1 MSAKR
6 RRLTVGLAYGRP
18 PPPGECSFPSVAR
31 NLLAGERAGG
41 HCRAERKRLLH
52 QVLGGSSVSCS
63 GFDSRHGS
71 GPARFRTLALLPFSF
86 PGWAE
91 EASVISGD
99 DPLLRV
105 RVQLPIRTSSLVQPP
120 LQMSSS
126 SQDFPLP
133 AGGQWCN
140 STHLLHAPV
149 SQSGRGPCLRCMSVP
164 VRVRPGVPAP
174 SAGPA
179 GWASQPLGIS
189 LPGVRADRPGFPGD
203 TGSIPA
209 AHPCITSLPRGNRM
223 TATLPIPVPA
233 QPLQLKNIRRAGQEW
248 RPPFLWRNLPAGPGA
263 SSADALRPRP
273 HAGPHGAQR

>member
-1 MSAKR
+1 M
-6 RRLTVGLAYGRP
+6 
-18 PPPGECSFPSVAR
+18 
-31 NLLAGERAGG
+31 
-41 HCRAERKRLLH
+41 
-52 QVLGGSSVSCS
+52 GGSSVSCS

-99 DPLLRV
+99 DPLLRA

-149 SQSGRGPCLRCMSVP
+149 SQSGRGPCLRRMSVP

-179 GWASQPLGIS
+179 GWASQPLGTS
-189 LPGVRADRPGFPGD
+189 TCPASG
-203 TGSIPA
+203 PA
-209 AHPCITSLPRGNRM
+209 AQGSLV
-223 TATLPIPVPA
+223 TLVRLQPPTPA
-233 QPLQLKNIRRAGQEW
+233 SLHFREVAV
-248 RPPFLWRNLPAGPGA
+248 
-263 SSADALRPRP
+263 
-273 HAGPHGAQR
+273 